1 MLIDILTRLP
11 PKSLLRYL
19 SVSKSFHSLITTPTF
34 ISAHTNHSRR
44 KLLLRHYSWSH
55 TKELFTIHDPDYSF
69 FSRRQE
75 EELDFGFR
83 SYAKYFEIVGSVN
96 GLLCLCDT
104 HRVNSHTVFLW
115 NPTIRKS
122 VVLPPPSVDFKR
134 VSNFVHGFGFD
145 LVTRDYKVVK
155 VTYPH
160 FTVSSPEI
168 EIYELSKNSWRRRTT
183 KRDDQTTPYNRDRVI
198 SELSGQAFLKG
209 AIHWVG
215 YSNRAEFR
223 GLGIVAFDL
232 GREGFRELKLPECL
246 SELSTLEV
254 WLMPAEESEELSLVE
269 YYGGGGGGRRNQW
282 VQYGGC
288 GVWVM
293 EEYGVESSWVKR
305 FNVEAVDGG
314 VGKALRLR
322 KKKDGES
329 AAAPPLLMVSSGGEV
344 VCLSNGDEKNGGIV
358 GLGMKGIPQSFHLV
372 DFVETLVLIG
382 LELGTDDQSLG
393 MTNQ

>member
-1 MLIDILTRLP
+1 MSSSSSSSSLHEEMLIEILTRLP

-34 ISAHTNHSRR
+34 ISAQTNHSRR

-55 TKELFTIHDPDYSF
+55 TMELFTIHDPDSSF
-69 FSRRQE
+69 FSRQE
-75 EELDFGFR
+75 ELKELDFGFR

-115 NPTIRKS
+115 NPTIRKT

-145 LVTRDYKVVK
+145 SVTCDYKVVK
-155 VTYPH
+155 ITYSH

-168 EIYELSKNSWRRRTT
+168 EIYELSKNSWRRRRT
-183 KRDDQTTPYNRDRVI
+183 KGDYETTPYNCDRVI

-232 GREGFRELKLPECL
+232 GREGFREVKLPECL
-246 SELSTLEV
+246 SQLSTLEV
-254 WLMPAEESEELSLVE
+254 WLMPGEEYKELSLVE

-314 VGKALRLR
+314 VGKALRVR
-322 KKKDGES
+322 WKDGES
-329 AAAPPLLMVSSGGEV
+329 TAALLMVSSGGEL
-344 VCLSNGDEKNGGIV
+344 VCLRDGDEKNGGIV
-358 GLGMKGIPQSFHLV
+358 GLGMEGIPQSFHLV
-372 DFVETLVLIG
+372 DFLPTLVLI
-382 LELGTDDQSLG
+382 
-393 MTNQ
+393 